1 MKKLL
6 TILLISMVF
15 ISCKKDSTTAS
26 ITTPPPPPPPPP
38 ASTGI
43 PSFNCILNN
52 VTFTADSAWYNTG
65 AGGINIFAVKGS
77 GGSRQFFEIN
87 LTGSTATTYAF
98 PLNAFTYQNN
108 INNVATAGSLTI
120 STYDLTNRKVSGS
133 FSNISAGSITIPNGF
148 FNNLP
153 YK

>member
-1 MKKLL
+1 
-6 TILLISMVF
+6 MVF
-15 ISCKKDSTTAS
+15 ISCKKDSTTAT
-26 ITTPPPPPPPPP
+26 ITTPPPPPPP

-52 VTFTADSAWYNTG
+52 VTFTADFAWYNTG

-87 LTGSTATTYAF
+87 LTGSTATTYSF
-98 PLNAFTYQNN
+98 PANAFTYQNN

-133 FSNISAGSITIPNGF
+133 FSNISAGAITIPNGF

>member
-1 MKKLL
+1 
-6 TILLISMVF
+6 MVF
-15 ISCKKDSTTAS
+15 ISCKKDSTTAT
-26 ITTPPPPPPPPP
+26 IATQPPPPPPP
-38 ASTGI
+38 ASSAI
-43 PSFNCILNN
+43 PTFNCILNN

-98 PLNAFTYQNN
+98 PPNAFTYQNN

-133 FSNISAGSITIPNGF
+133 FSNISAGAITIPNGF